1 MEKIENFWKALG
13 YIMIGL
19 FLGILIVSSYLIVL
33 TNRVQNEVAEMES
46 ELDRISEVIKSNPK
60 LFFGNQFK
68 DSVLREAGY
77 YKVTATVYNPVVGQC
92 DSSPLIT
99 ADMSEINQDELMS
112 GDVKWVA
119 LSRDLLEHF
128 SYGDRIYVHSDSDS
142 SINGIYEVHD
152 TMNIRY
158 TNYIDILKP
167 VDQKYGKWND
177 VVIKRIED

>member
-13 YIMIGL
+13 YIIIGL

-46 ELDRISEVIKSNPK
+46 ELDKISEVVKSNPE
-60 LFFGNQFK
+60 LFFGDKFK

-77 YKVTATVYNPVVGQC
+77 YKVTATVYNPVAGQC
-92 DSSPLIT
+92 DNSPLIT
-99 ADMSEINQDELMS
+99 SDMSEIDLDELMS
-112 GDVKWVA
+112 GNIKWVA

-158 TNYIDILKP
+158 TNCIDILKP

-177 VVIKRIED
+177 VVIKKIED